1 MLLPFIIFV
10 AVSVTI
16 IGGYFAAAQ
25 LPGILAERRL
35 DRRLRDVSTDSAVA
49 DPNAPPDETG
59 MRHKLEGP
67 LPGMDRLVSGTGA
80 GKRMTRL
87 IEQSGVRTTPSAL
100 ALISLLSAASV
111 GFLTFLFVPQRFAPL
126 VAAVV
131 GGLIPIVWVMHR
143 RSARLKKFE
152 EQFPEALDLL
162 SRAIRA
168 GHALQTALGMVA
180 EELPDPVGPEFKK
193 TFEQQNFG
201 LPLRDALNEM
211 AARVAVLDVRFF
223 VTAVLI
229 QRDTGGNLAEILD
242 NLAHVVRERFKIRR
256 QVRVHTAHGRFTGY
270 VLLALPA
277 ALAIA
282 LTFINP
288 EHMQTLFRERMG
300 QMMLI
305 GAMVLQT
312 VGFFWIRQV
321 IKIEV

>member
-1 MLLPFIIFV
+1 MLLPLIIFV
-10 AVSVTI
+10 AVSVAI

-25 LPGILAERRL
+25 LPAILAERRL
-35 DRRLRDVSTDSAVA
+35 DRRLRDVSTDSAAA
-49 DPNAPPDETG
+49 DPNAAPGETVLQ
-59 MRHKLEGP
+59 HKLEGP
-67 LPGMDRLVSGTGA
+67 LPGMDRLVSGTGL

-100 ALISLLSAASV
+100 GLISLVTAAIA
-111 GFLTFLFVPQRFAPL
+111 GFLTFMFVPQRFAPL

-131 GGLIPIVWVMHR
+131 GGLIPILWIMQR
-143 RSARLKKFE
+143 RGARMRRFE

-180 EELPDPVGPEFKK
+180 DELPDPVGPEFKK

-201 LPLRDALNEM
+201 LPLRDVLNELAM
-211 AARVAVLDVRFF
+211 RVSVLDVRFF

-256 QVRVHTAHGRFTGY
+256 QVRVHTAHGRFTGF

-288 EHMQTLFRERMG
+288 EHMQTLFRERTG

-312 VGFFWIRQV
+312 IGFFWIRKV